1 MGSGLSRG
9 RRWDGAG
16 LATSVPPVWREKL
29 QSLLPRDGSLCGQQP
44 VGCAWLG
51 EAVLALQP
59 ERGTQTR
66 LSLSGKVLWVPSPL
80 LRLHCDTDL
89 NQSVPK
95 KKEKY
100 LALLLQPFQTSCP
113 GSGFAKSPVPGSA
126 GRSVS
131 LVPAW
136 GGAPGRTSRRT
147 QACSGTMG

>member
-44 VGCAWLG
+44 MGCAWLG

-59 ERGTQTR
+59 ERGAQTR